1 MKAKHQRRRS
11 LQAAAL
17 GAGMALSQIALAG
30 GSGCSVARSGH
41 CSACG
46 GCVAALVGLG
56 GWALWWARNRTPGSG
71 RDA

>member
-1 MKAKHQRRRS
+1 MKQKPERRGT

-41 CSACG
+41 CSGCG

-56 GWALWWARNRTPGSG
+56 GWAIWRARGRMPDPG

>member
-1 MKAKHQRRRS
+1 MNEKHERRKS

-30 GSGCSVARSGH
+30 GSGCSVARSGC

-46 GCVAALVGLG
+46 GCVVALVGLG
-56 GWALWWARNRTPGSG
+56 GWALWRTRSRMPGPG

>member
-1 MKAKHQRRRS
+1 MKEKHQTRRR

-30 GSGCSVARSGH
+30 GNGCSVARSGR

-46 GCVAALVGLG
+46 GCVVALIGLG
-56 GWALWWARNRTPGSG
+56 GWALWRTKGRKPGAG